1 MPTQYTRTMTPGP
14 IYNFTERPFVTVLA
28 LLGLALAWSAGAPAQ
43 PLIASEDFDRDIAG
57 WTAAG
62 DPGTV
67 VEWDGAMGSPLPGS
81 LAMTA
86 PPGGVTGENFKAVG
100 QCRSVRPAQAYTVEA
115 RVRAA
120 LNSRRGS
127 CFATPVFYDQ
137 ADCQGDGSIGG
148 TGDALPVA
156 EWMTEF
162 RSHTSFNSSQSMRV
176 ELVMSLGA
184 GDAEATCHFD
194 SIRLYLGRFREPVP
208 LLPLPWL
215 LVLGLALAATAWM
228 RGFRSG

>member
-1 MPTQYTRTMTPGP
+1 MSPRFFF
-14 IYNFTERPFVTVLA
+14 NFTGKLSGPALA
-28 LLGLALAWSAGAPAQ
+28 FLGLALAWSAGAAAQ
-43 PLIASEDFDRDIAG
+43 PLIASEDFDHDISG
-57 WTAAG
+57 WTTAG

-86 PPGGVTGENFKAVG
+86 PPGGVTGESFKAVG
-100 QCRSVRPAQAYTVEA
+100 QCRSVSPEQAYTVEA

-120 LNSRRGS
+120 LGSRSGS
-127 CFATPVFYDQ
+127 CFATPVFYDE
-137 ADCQGDGSIGG
+137 ADCQGNSSVGG
-148 TGDALPVA
+148 TGDALPEG
-156 EWMTEF
+156 EWLTTF

-176 ELVMSLGA
+176 ELIMSLGA

-194 SIRLYLGRFREPVP
+194 SIRLYRGRLREPVP

-215 LVLGLALAATAWM
+215 LALGLVIAVTAWK

>member
-1 MPTQYTRTMTPGP
+1 MSPRT
-14 IYNFTERPFVTVLA
+14 NFKFKGKPFVPALA
-28 LLGLALAWSAGAPAQ
+28 LLGLALAWSPGAPAQ
-43 PLIASEDFDRDIAG
+43 PLIASEDFDHGISG

-67 VEWDGAMGSPLPGS
+67 VEWDDAMGSPLPGS

-115 RVRAA
+115 RIRTA
-120 LNSRRGS
+120 LGSRRGS

-148 TGDALPVA
+148 TGDAFPVA
-156 EWMTEF
+156 EWLTGF

-176 ELVMSLGA
+176 ELVMSLDA
-184 GDAEATCHFD
+184 GEAEATCHFD

-208 LLPLPWL
+208 LLSLPWL